1 MSLVNGF
8 AEGALVKLTQLL
20 LQITHGTHVGES
32 VCVCVWGLY
41 AQTGSMAQAAADP
54 LAVESTWIDVPTL
67 DSETKKKPNV

>member
-1 MSLVNGF
+1 MVPM
-8 AEGALVKLTQLL
+8 LVK
-20 LQITHGTHVGES
+20 